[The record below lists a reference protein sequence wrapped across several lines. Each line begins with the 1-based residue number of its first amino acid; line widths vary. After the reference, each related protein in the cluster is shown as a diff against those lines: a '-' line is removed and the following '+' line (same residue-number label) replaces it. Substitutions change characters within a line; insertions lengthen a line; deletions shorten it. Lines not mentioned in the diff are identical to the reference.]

1 MFGIDAILA
10 IGGLIIP
17 PAFEFI
23 KKKFVGPEADTME
36 ATANSIATTNP
47 EVLPAFIQAQVQLL
61 KAKVGWFNRDVIGNP
76 SQWVVD
82 IRACIRPVSVIIGF
96 ILLAADMSSALTLDP
111 GTRGS
116 IIVNNSSWFGSR
128 IK

>member
-10 IGGLIIP
+10 LGGLIIP
-17 PAFEFI
+17 PAFDFI
-23 KKKFVGPEADTME
+23 KKKFVKGDDTIESTANTLATTKPEAL
-36 ATANSIATTNP
+36 P
-47 EVLPAFIQAQVQLL
+47 EFIKAQVDLL
-61 KAKVGWFNRDVIGNP
+61 MAKIAWFNRDVIGVP

-82 IRACIRPVSVIIGF
+82 LRSCIRPGSVVIGF
-96 ILLAADMSSALTLDP
+96 VLLALDMTNPGILDP

-128 IK
+128 IR

>member
-17 PAFEFI
+17 PAFDFI
-23 KKKFVGPEADTME
+23 KKKFVKGGDTSQ
-36 ATANSIATTNP
+36 ATANTLATTKP
-47 EVLPAFIQAQVQLL
+47 EVLPEYL
-61 KAKVGWFNRDVIGNP
+61 KAMGALTDADVRWFNRDVIGDP

-82 IRACIRPVSVIIGF
+82 IRACIRPLSVIIGF
-96 ILLAADMSSALTLDP
+96 VLLALDMSAALTLDP

>member
-1 MFGIDAILA
+1 MGIDAILA
-10 IGGLIIP
+10 LGGLIIP
-17 PAFEFI
+17 PAFDFI
-23 KKKFVGPEADTME
+23 KKKFVKGGDTSQ
-36 ATANSIATTNP
+36 ATANTLATTKP
-47 EVLPAFIQAQVQLL
+47 EVLPEFL
-61 KAKVGWFNRDVIGNP
+61 KASAGIIEADVKWFNRDVIGIP

-82 IRACIRPVSVIIGF
+82 LRACIRPMSVVIGF
-96 ILLAADMSSALTLDP
+96 ALLALDMSNTLTLDP